1 VERKGWAEMNGL
13 AVTSLVVLAVLSTI
27 WTVALIAI
35 ALEVRRASWRLQEF
49 IRSVELELKPT
60 MHEARDAIRTLHRA
74 AQGAADSTE
83 RVRGALIKLEQAGEN
98 VRATTGKVRNLLGSR
113 FIPALSLLAGVRA
126 GTKVLWDL
134 YTQRRK

>member
-1 VERKGWAEMNGL
+1 MNGL

-27 WTVALIAI
+27 WTVALVAI

-60 MHEARDAIRTLHRA
+60 MLEARDAIRTLHRA

-98 VRATTGKVRNLLGSR
+98 VRATTGRVRTLLGSR

-126 GTKVLWDL
+126 GTRVLWDL